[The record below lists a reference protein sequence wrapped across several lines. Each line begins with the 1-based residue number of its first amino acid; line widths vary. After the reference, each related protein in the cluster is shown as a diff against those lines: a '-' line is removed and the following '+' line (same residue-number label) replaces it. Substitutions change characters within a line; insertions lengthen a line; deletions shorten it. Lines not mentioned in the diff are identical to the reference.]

1 MTEPRD
7 RWDRHDWWG
16 VVLDTDDVVTL
27 THFYAKLR
35 GWRIHKLDETEG
47 ALDAGEGVAYLSVQH
62 NPDYVGRR
70 GRPSRVTSR

>member
-35 GWRIHKLDETEG
+35 GWRIHKLDETRARSTPER
-47 ALDAGEGVAYLSVQH
+47 AW
-62 NPDYVGRR
+62 RI
-70 GRPSRVTSR
+70 